1 MTAHEPG
8 SSPVDSGGFALS
20 GHTGRGW
27 ESWGCLCGRG
37 EGVRGP
43 YQCVQILDGRSEEE
57 RARLLAAV
65 LSGEAVGTPRCKKF
79 HWNVRNASSTVI
91 EPRSKLL
98 QRLWSLCPWRCS
110 KPDHWSPSL
119 LWVTHLWAVGWTT
132 WSPEMPANLNPPVE
146 KNTAV
151 WNGGDTKQAKFC
163 NLLKYFFQQWHCQ
176 YKSCLLHV
184 WMKLPGVYLSTSG
197 HLLPK
202 GSLWS
207 NMPVM

>member
-1 MTAHEPG
+1 MTAHQPG
-8 SSPVDSGGFALS
+8 SSTVDSGGFALS

-57 RARLLAAV
+57 GARLGSSAQWRG
-65 LSGEAVGTPRCKKF
+65 SGYTEMQEIQLKCKKRF
-79 HWNVRNASSTVI
+79 YTVI
-91 EPRSKLL
+91 EPRSRLL
-98 QRLWSLCPWRCS
+98 QRLWSLRPWRCS

-132 WSPEMPANLNPPVE
+132 GSPEMPANLNPPVE

-163 NLLKYFFQQWHCQ
+163 NLLKNIFSSNGTVSISPAYCMSEWSYQESVFLLVVICSLKDHCGQ
-176 YKSCLLHV
+176 ICQ
-184 WMKLPGVYLSTSG
+184 
-197 HLLPK
+197 
-202 GSLWS
+202 
-207 NMPVM
+207 